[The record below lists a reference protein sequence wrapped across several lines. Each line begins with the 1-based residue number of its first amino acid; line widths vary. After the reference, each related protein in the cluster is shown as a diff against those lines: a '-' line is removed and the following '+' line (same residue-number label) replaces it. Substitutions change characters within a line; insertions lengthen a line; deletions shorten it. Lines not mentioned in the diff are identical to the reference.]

1 MRGGGGRMDRM
12 VLGRG
17 GRVVQ
22 FASELL
28 RLRVWHSKH
37 ELARRQTLRSPLKCR
52 NLFSTTL
59 WYDFFL
65 DNKLLV
71 FEGCVALDGVL
82 MLFLRCPGR

>member
-1 MRGGGGRMDRM
+1 ME
-12 VLGRG
+12 
-17 GRVVQ
+17 

-37 ELARRQTLRSPLKCR
+37 ELARRQTLCSPFKCR

-65 DNKLLV
+65 DNKLPV
-71 FEGCVALDGVL
+71 FGGCATLDGVL
-82 MLFLRCPGR
+82 MLFLCCLGR

>member
-1 MRGGGGRMDRM
+1 MRGGGGWMDQM

-17 GRVVQ
+17 GQVVE

-52 NLFSTTL
+52 NFFSTTL

-65 DNKLLV
+65 DNKLPV
-71 FEGCVALDGVL
+71 FGGCAAFESRLEGGE
-82 MLFLRCPGR
+82 

>member
-1 MRGGGGRMDRM
+1 MRGGGGWMDQM

-17 GRVVQ
+17 GRVME

-52 NLFSTTL
+52 NFFSTTL
-59 WYDFFL
+59 WEMTD
-65 DNKLLV
+65 D
-71 FEGCVALDGVL
+71 VL
-82 MLFLRCPGR
+82 IGTEPKKEKHYVRSLNTTST